1 MILTMR
7 ISLKMK
13 LRSRMGMNEKKAMLK
28 LLYKRLRNE
37 FETYQHWLMRQP
49 KKEILRL
56 APDYL
61 VRKAIVEAAKRY
73 TRLDASGRHYLF
85 NDQVETLLRSKTP
98 LEDICGEFS
107 LNSDYCRLVFGDSI
121 ENAFESYAND
131 IQRREFLAA
140 KVEGNN

>member
-1 MILTMR
+1 
-7 ISLKMK
+7 
-13 LRSRMGMNEKKAMLK
+13 MGMNKKKSALRE
-28 LLYKRLRNE
+28 LYRRLRADYDRY
-37 FETYQHWLMRQP
+37 TKWLMRQP
-49 KKEILRL
+49 NKEILRL
-56 APDYL
+56 APDFL
-61 VRKAIVEAAKRY
+61 IRKAIVDAAKRY

-140 KVEGNN
+140 KMEGNN

>member
-1 MILTMR
+1 
-7 ISLKMK
+7 
-13 LRSRMGMNEKKAMLK
+13 MGTNEKKTILK

-85 NDQVETLLRSKTP
+85 NDQVETLLSSKTP
-98 LEDICGEFS
+98 LEDICGEFFV
-107 LNSDYCRLVFGDSI
+107 NSDYCRLVFGDSI
-121 ENAFESYAND
+121 ENAFESFANNV
-131 IQRREFLAA
+131 QRREFLAA

>member
-1 MILTMR
+1 
-7 ISLKMK
+7 
-13 LRSRMGMNEKKAMLK
+13 MGMNEKKSALRE
-28 LLYKRLRNE
+28 LYRRLRSD
-37 FETYQHWLMRQP
+37 YDAYVKWLLRQP

-56 APDYL
+56 APDFL

-73 TRLDASGRHYLF
+73 LKLDLTGRHYLF
-85 NDQVETLLRSKTP
+85 SDQVGILLRSKTP

-121 ENAFESYAND
+121 ENAFESLAND

-140 KVEGNN
+140 KMEGNN

>member
-1 MILTMR
+1 MR
-7 ISLKMK
+7 
-13 LRSRMGMNEKKAMLK
+13 MNEKKAILK

-56 APDYL
+56 TPDFL
-61 VRKAIVEAAKRY
+61 IRKAIVDAAKRY
-73 TRLDASGRHYLF
+73 MKLDITSRHYLF
-85 NDQVETLLRSKTP
+85 ADQIDVLLRSKTP
-98 LEDICGEFS
+98 LEDICGEFFM
-107 LNSDYCRLVFGDSI
+107 NSDYCRLVFGDSI

>member
-1 MILTMR
+1 
-7 ISLKMK
+7 
-13 LRSRMGMNEKKAMLK
+13 MGMNEKKAMLK

-37 FETYQHWLMRQP
+37 FETYQHWLLRQP

-56 APDYL
+56 APDFM

-98 LEDICGEFS
+98 LEDICGEFL
-107 LNSDYCRLVFGDSI
+107 LNSDYCRFVFGDSI

>member
-1 MILTMR
+1 
-7 ISLKMK
+7 
-13 LRSRMGMNEKKAMLK
+13 MGMNEKKAMLK

-37 FETYQHWLMRQP
+37 FETYQHWLMGQP

-61 VRKAIVEAAKRY
+61 VRKAIVEAAKQY
-73 TRLDASGRHYLF
+73 MKIDVTSRHYLF
-85 NDQVETLLRSKTP
+85 DDQIDVLLRSKTP

-140 KVEGNN
+140 KMEGNN